1 LLVEKGVPEAK
12 IKMLGRGKEDD
23 LTAAQVEE
31 AVKQNPEL
39 SATERETL
47 LNELPVIVLAKNRR
61 VDVTLSTTGQKSTRW
76 YPFNAADAL
85 ILLDSRNL
93 TQGKKAA
100 GVAVKKPVPPVKK

>member
-1 LLVEKGVPEAK
+1 VFPKPRLELLGLGKG
-12 IKMLGRGKEDD
+12 DD

-31 AVKQNPEL
+31 AIKQNPEL
-39 SATERETL
+39 TAADREKI

-93 TQGKKAA
+93 TQGKKGAA
-100 GVAVKKPVPPVKK
+100 PKK